1 MKNQFKDEQGYTL
14 VLTLFVI
21 LLFTLLGASLMAATI
36 GGAQKTKIR
45 QVDIQST
52 ELANN
57 GVEYITAKINTE
69 LKDALGTNGLT
80 RSEFITKLNNT
91 LVNYQNATTPISNTG
106 ETGDYSVYIT
116 KIEPTYDRDGKEN
129 PLRKKVTF
137 TSKGTADGKEEE
149 TTSVVEIGAQS
160 VLETLK
166 YAVGANKCIGSNCT
180 PFNGE
185 GNMFL
190 HGGVTIQGD
199 FKVDNNLI
207 TTDRGYAYLGGER
220 WIESLYPR
228 IVPSPGATN
237 SRLVLGGTVYT
248 FNHTP
253 TYSTHISSNSFG
265 SNYTNQTTNLSQAF
279 SNTNPPVIVKRE
291 VPRDVINIGNQ
302 KSVYYFSETGATLL
316 NGENTREFSSN
327 LNYPTQKVY
336 ASYKTCTNEKIG
348 GKNVWTCSSP
358 KYDGEFI
365 FSGNTTFKNFATKGS
380 LRIESSPSTLKETN
394 FLNGAYIE
402 DNLTIGN
409 GSSSYDVSTYDKLRV
424 DGPLFVNGNVTI
436 KGANAEF
443 NSIMYVTGN
452 VTIENSQIKGIG
464 DSGSLIIF
472 AKGNINIRNNSV
484 YQDNPSNIKGFFYS
498 EQALEI
504 FGVGSNIRIE
514 GGVSA
519 RRIAL
524 NAIKGRASKN
534 SFTGAQRIAYYSGW
548 YLDYD
553 YYEGKTNQSTRD
565 SRLQI
570 IYDSNI
576 MNTYAD
582 IKSREPI
589 VMNVDNP
596 LLINRQ

>member
-1 MKNQFKDEQGYTL
+1 MKNHFKDEQGYTL

-91 LVNYQNATTPISNTG
+91 LVNYQDTTNPISNTG
-106 ETGDYSVYIT
+106 ETGDYKVYIS
-116 KIEPTYDRDGKEN
+116 KIEPSYDRDGKEN

-137 TSKGTADGKEEE
+137 ISKGTADGKEEQI
-149 TTSVVEIGAQS
+149 TSVVEIGAQS

-166 YAVGANKCIGSNCT
+166 YAVGANKCTGTNCT
-180 PFNGE
+180 QFNGE

-220 WIESLYPR
+220 WIESLYPS
-228 IVPSPGATN
+228 ILPIQGSTQPL
-237 SRLVLGGTVYT
+237 LVIGGNVYT
-248 FNHTP
+248 FNHSP
-253 TYSTHISSNSFG
+253 TYNNHISSTYFG
-265 SNYTNQTTNLSQAF
+265 SSYTNRTNNLNEAF
-279 SNTNPPVIVKRE
+279 YNNNKPTIVKRD
-291 VPRDVINIGNQ
+291 VPRDEINIGNQ
-302 KSVYYFSETGATLL
+302 KSVYYFSETGAILL
-316 NGENTREFSSN
+316 NGENTTVFYNN
-327 LNYPTQKVY
+327 LDYPTQKVY
-336 ASYKTCTNEKIG
+336 ASYKECEYVKVRG
-348 GKNVWTCSSP
+348 QYVWTCSSP
-358 KYDGEFI
+358 RFDGVYI
-365 FSGNTTFKNFATKGS
+365 FNANNSFGSFATKGS
-380 LRIESSPSTLKETN
+380 LKIESSPSSLKTTKFN
-394 FLNGAYIE
+394 NGAYIE
-402 DNLTIGN
+402 NNLSIGN
-409 GSSSYDVSTYDKLRV
+409 GSSSYDISSYDKLRI
-424 DGPLFVNGNVTI
+424 DGPIYVNGDVTI

-443 NSIMYVTGN
+443 NSIMYVNGN
-452 VTIENSQIKGIG
+452 VTIENSQLKGLG
-464 DSGSLIIF
+464 TTGSLIIF

-484 YQDNPSNIKGFFYS
+484 NQDNPSNIKGFFYS

-519 RRIAL
+519 RRIVL
-524 NAIKGRASKN
+524 NAIRGRASDS
-534 SFTGAQRIAYYSGW
+534 SFSGSQRITYS
-548 YLDYD
+548 DYF
-553 YYEGKTNQSTRD
+553 EGRTNQPNKT

-576 MNTYAD
+576 MNTYSD

-589 VMNVDNP
+589 VKNVDVP
-596 LLINRQ
+596 QLIDRQ